1 VKQRGARGLGGGAGG
16 RQTVAIDGELLAD
29 GEADGVELV

>member
-16 RQTVAIDGELLAD
+16 RQTVVIDGELLVD
-29 GEADGVELV
+29 KEADSVELV